1 VSLAIGW
8 PVKPPRIGVIGCGAG
23 AFVIAI
29 ARASPAAVLAGF
41 DSDPQAVASARHAA
55 ARAGL
60 ADRVTFEVAAPGN
73 LLGASY
79 DVIYL
84 LPPRASSSTVQAGW
98 ATGHERGYERP

>member
-1 VSLAIGW
+1 
-8 PVKPPRIGVIGCGAG
+8 VKPPRIGVIGCGTG
-23 AFVIAI
+23 GFVIAM

-55 ARAGL
+55 ARAGV
-60 ADRVTFEVAAPGN
+60 ADRVTFEVAASGD

-84 LPPRASSSTVQAGW
+84 LPGRSVIAGPSGMGHRSRAWVRASLTRNINCQ
-98 ATGHERGYERP
+98 

>member
-1 VSLAIGW
+1 M
-8 PVKPPRIGVIGCGAG
+8 IGCGTG
-23 AFVIAI
+23 GFVIAM

-55 ARAGL
+55 ARAGV
-60 ADRVTFEVAAPGN
+60 ADRVTFEVAASGD

-84 LPPRASSSTVQAGW
+84 LPRALRHRRS
-98 ATGHERGYERP
+98 ERDGPPGTSVGTSVPDA